1 MLVNDV
7 QEIRNVWVL
16 PQLKPLR
23 IQIKSSVK
31 VGAVF
36 VSLNLVTSLREE
48 VGFQSNSVALNT
60 HNSSI
65 QEGIKPWCM

>member
-1 MLVNDV
+1 
-7 QEIRNVWVL
+7 
-16 PQLKPLR
+16 
-23 IQIKSSVK
+23 VK
-31 VGAVF
+31 VGAVS
-36 VSLNLVTSLREE
+36 VLLNLVTSLREE